1 MSQVDVSKA
10 AKTLSKLGASKG
22 GQARAE
28 KLTPEQR
35 SEIGKL
41 GSAAR
46 WGMPEAI
53 VDGNL
58 RINGVVIPC
67 AVFEHDSKPVRV
79 ITENGITNA
88 LLGSRSGASKRLK
101 KTQKEHGAPLPIF
114 VAPRNLS
121 PFISNDLLDGLLHPL
136 VYRVKNRLAKGFPAE
151 LLPQICNVW
160 LMARDAAALLPQQME
175 KCKKAD
181 ILMRGLAEVGII
193 ALVDEATGYQELRD
207 RNALHKILEL
217 FIPKELLPWTKRF
230 PDEYW
235 KHIFRL
241 KGWKFNPVNPAQGP
255 RAVSQIINSTVYD
268 KLPDGVVDMLKK
280 KNPIIS
286 NGRRKYKNF
295 QFLTK
300 DIGNPYLERQ
310 ITLVIPLL
318 RVAPNWRIFQMLF
331 DKAFPEPNIQL
342 ELTLDEGEAIWSSI
356 GEHTE

>member
-1 MSQVDVSKA
+1 MYESEITKA
-10 AKTLSKLGASKG
+10 ARTLSKLGASKG

-46 WGMPEAI
+46 WGVPEAI

-67 AVFEHDSKPVRV
+67 AVFEHDNKPVRV
-79 ITENGITNA
+79 ITEHGIANA

-101 KTQKEHGAPLPIF
+101 KTQKELGAPLPVF

-121 PFISNDLLDGLLHPL
+121 PFISNDLASGLLHPL

-160 LMARDAAALLPQQME
+160 LMARDADALLPQQME

-207 RNALHKILEL
+207 RSALNQILEA
-217 FIPKELLPWTKRF
+217 FVSKELLPWTKRF

-235 KHIFRL
+235 KQVFRL
-241 KGWKFNPVNPAQGP
+241 KGWKFNPFNPAQGP
-255 RAVSQIINSTVYD
+255 RAVSQIINYTVYD
-268 KLPDGVVDMLKK
+268 KLPDGVVDTLKR

-286 NGRRKYKNF
+286 NGRRRYKNF
-295 QFLTK
+295 QFLTRE
-300 DIGNPYLERQ
+300 IGNPYLEKQ
-310 ITLVIPLL
+310 ITSVIPLM
-318 RVAPNWRIFQMLF
+318 RVAPDWRIFKILF
-331 DKAFPEPNIQL
+331 DKAFPTQNTQL
-342 ELTLDEGEAIWSSI
+342 EMALDEESELWSTI
-356 GEHTE
+356 EEDRE